1 MTMFGEAGAGPRV
14 PRSLGTFLGTF
25 GFVMLCGIVGPIF
38 LVAYFLI
45 DEPGIEWMLWT
56 GLGVT
61 LLDVTIGVAVAWA
74 AAGRQGRSSRLKA
87 TGRVAIADII
97 SIEQTSVQI
106 NDQPLMKLGLHIHGD
121 DMVAFDVE
129 KRVVVPVFQQGLL
142 HARRLSVLVDPV
154 SNDFEIDWQA
164 TALLAGSVPARFT
177 SVADGKTYDI
187 TGQPEPLAEIIA
199 ILHRYGVPAGG
210 TIDLRSNPAA
220 REEVLDVVRGF
231 TATTASAT
239 TTSATTTAPAGAGA
253 DSAVAGPD
261 VASRPV
267 AERLADLDDLR
278 RRGAISESEHTA
290 ARQRIL
296 GSI

>member
-1 MTMFGEAGAGPRV
+1 M
-14 PRSLGTFLGTF
+14 
-25 GFVMLCGIVGPIF
+25 
-38 LVAYFLI
+38 
-45 DEPGIEWMLWT
+45 
-56 GLGVT
+56 
-61 LLDVTIGVAVAWA
+61 
-74 AAGRQGRSSRLKA
+74 
-87 TGRVAIADII
+87 AIADII

-154 SNDFEIDWQA
+154 FEIDWQA

-278 RRGAISESEHTA
+278 RRGAISESEYTA